1 MGLPQLITEDTSFE
15 DYLEIEKTSEIKHEY
30 IAGLIYAMAGASR
43 NHNLISVNLIS
54 ALHAHLRGTSCSAFM
69 ADMLLKLQINNE
81 DIAYYP
87 DLMVD
92 CDNENQEKLFINHPT
107 VIIEVLSK
115 STKRIDLRE
124 KFFAYQTI
132 EQLQEY
138 IVIKQTEM
146 EVIMYRRAL
155 NWQAESFKAEDL
167 LIIPSIKLEI
177 LVKEIY
183 ERVVFE

>member
-1 MGLPQLITEDTSFE
+1 MGLPQLIAEDTSFE

-43 NHNLISVNLIS
+43 NHNLISGNLFA
-54 ALHAHLRGTSCSAFM
+54 ALHTYLRGSSCTAFM

-87 DLMVD
+87 DLIVD
-92 CDNENQEKLFINHPT
+92 CDNENQEKLFVQHPT

-115 STKRIDLRE
+115 STKRIDMRE

-132 EQLQEY
+132 DQLQEY
-138 IVIKQTEM
+138 IIIKQTEM
-146 EVIMYRRAL
+146 EVTMYRRAS

-167 LIIPSIKLEI
+167 LVIPSIKLEI
-177 LVKEIY
+177 SVKDIY
-183 ERVVFE
+183 ERVVFD

>member
-1 MGLPQLITEDTSFE
+1 MALPQLIAEDMSFD
-15 DYLEIEKTSEIKHEY
+15 DYLKFEKTSEIKHEY
-30 IAGLIYAMAGASR
+30 IAGLIYSMAGASR

-92 CDNENQEKLFINHPT
+92 CDNENQEKLFIKHPS
-107 VIIEVLSK
+107 VIVEVLSK

-138 IVIKQTEM
+138 IVIKQSEM
-146 EVIMYRRAL
+146 EITMYRRAL
-155 NWQAESFKAEDL
+155 NWQVESFKAEDL
-167 LIIPSIKLEI
+167 LIIPSVKLEI
-177 LVKEIY
+177 PVKEIY
-183 ERVVFE
+183 ERVVFD

>member
-1 MGLPQLITEDTSFE
+1 MGLPQLIAEGMSFN
-15 DYLEIEKTSEIKHEY
+15 DYLNIEKTSEIKHEF
-30 IAGLIYAMAGASR
+30 IAGLVYAMAGASR
-43 NHNLISVNLIS
+43 NHNLISVNFIS

-81 DIAYYP
+81 NIAYYP

-92 CDNENQEKLFINHPT
+92 CDDDNQEKLFIKHPT

-115 STKRIDLRE
+115 STARIDLRE

-138 IVIKQTEM
+138 IVVKQAEM
-146 EVIMYRRAL
+146 EVIMYSRAL

-177 LVKEIY
+177 PVKEIY
-183 ERVVFE
+183 ERVIFD

>member
-1 MGLPQLITEDTSFE
+1 MGLPQLIAEDISFN

-43 NHNLISVNLIS
+43 NHNLISGNLFG
-54 ALHAHLRGTSCSAFM
+54 ALHAHLRGASCSAFM

-92 CDNENQEKLFINHPT
+92 CDNENQEKLFIRHPS

-138 IVIKQTEM
+138 IIVKQTEM
-146 EVIMYRRAL
+146 EVTMYRRAL

-177 LVKEIY
+177 SVKEIY
-183 ERVVFE
+183 ERVVFD

>member
-1 MGLPQLITEDTSFE
+1 MGLPQAIAEDMSFN
-15 DYLEIEKTSEIKHEY
+15 DYLEIEKTSETKHEF
-30 IAGLIYAMAGASR
+30 IAGLVYAMAGASR
-43 NHNLISVNLIS
+43 NHNLISGNLFA
-54 ALHAHLRGTSCSAFM
+54 ALHAHSRGTSCNAFM
-69 ADMLLKLQINNE
+69 ADMLLKLRINNE

-92 CDNENQEKLFINHPT
+92 CDNSNQEKLFIKYPT

-115 STKRIDLRE
+115 STARIDLRE

-132 EQLQEY
+132 DQLQEY
-138 IVIKQTEM
+138 IVVKQAEM
-146 EVIMYRRAL
+146 EVIMYSRAL

-177 LVKEIY
+177 PVKDIY
-183 ERVVFE
+183 ESVVFD